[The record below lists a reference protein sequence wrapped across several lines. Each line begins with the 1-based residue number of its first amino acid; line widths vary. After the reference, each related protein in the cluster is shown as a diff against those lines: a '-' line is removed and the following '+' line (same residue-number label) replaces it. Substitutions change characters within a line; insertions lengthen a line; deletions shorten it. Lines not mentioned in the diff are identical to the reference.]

1 MATVSNELVVAA
13 AFTSVHEAQFARS
26 VLEAAGIEAMIA
38 DEHVVSM
45 DWLYSNA
52 IGGVKVLVP
61 LDRLEEAR
69 AVLDSEAMVAPAD
82 ADDLMEVKPA
92 DPFNLQ
98 RFVDAQ
104 DGIYEQALAEIKAG
118 LKQSHWMWFIFPQ
131 YEGLGSSPLSQ
142 RYAIKSRAEARAYL
156 DHPILG
162 ARLLE
167 CAEAALAVDVRLVV
181 NLFGY
186 PDDLKLWSSTTLFAA
201 VSSPNSVFERL
212 LAKWFGGEPDKKTLS
227 ALSAALG

>member
-1 MATVSNELVVAA
+1 MSNELVVAA
-13 AFTSVHEAQFARS
+13 AFTSVHDAAFARS
-26 VLEAAGIEAMIA
+26 ALEAAGIEAMIA
-38 DEHVVSM
+38 DEHVISM
-45 DWLYSNA
+45 DWFYSNA

-61 LDRLEEAR
+61 RDRLEEAR
-69 AVLDSEAMVAPAD
+69 AVLDSEAMVATAD
-82 ADDLMEVKPA
+82 ADDVTEAERPA
-92 DPFNLQ
+92 DIFNLQ

-104 DGIYEQALAEIKAG
+104 DGVYEQALAEIKAG

-131 YEGLGSSPLSQ
+131 YQGLGSSPLSQ
-142 RYAIKSRAEARAYL
+142 RYAIKSRAEAQAYL

-162 ARLLE
+162 DRLLE

-186 PDDLKLWSSTTLFAA
+186 PDDLKLWSSATLFAA
-201 VSSPNSVFERL
+201 VSSPESVFARL
-212 LAKWFGGEPDKKTLS
+212 LVKWFGGEPDKKTLS